1 MNSLIQYRIFYWV
14 PNTLSGE
21 RIAVGLCLFDREADR
36 LDTHWISQKELSRL
50 QKIFSFSNKADSK
63 DVLNLLSETDEN
75 WKSKAY
81 DPSFW
86 NYIESYWNG
95 IVQVSEKRKLYY
107 EGTTSDFSH
116 KSEML
121 KNQFL
126 PLSSFKSKRDYGG
139 STKITPD
146 FERWVKEKKI
156 EEKVTLGKDIP
167 KHGKYHLLKSIY
179 LDLGADYGQII
190 GSAGIDFSLAHKTLT
205 EKVHAY
211 FTGFQS
217 IKKVENGGDFSL
229 VVHRRG
235 KSYQSI
241 EKDDSQLYDDF
252 RYRCRDLNIRVLK
265 LDELKDYIEDLSG
278 KPDLRPLEL
287 EGVEE

>member
-1 MNSLIQYRIFYWV
+1 MNSLIRYRIFYWV

-21 RIAVGLCLFDREADR
+21 RIAAGLCLYDREADR
-36 LDTHWISQKELSRL
+36 LDTHWIGQRELSRL
-50 QKIFSFSNKADSK
+50 QKIFSFSGKADSK
-63 DVLNLLSETDEN
+63 DVLNLLSETDGN

-95 IVQVSEKRKLYY
+95 IVQISEERKLYY
-107 EGTTSDFSH
+107 EGEAPDFFR

-126 PLSSFKSKRDYGG
+126 PLSGLKSKRKYGG
-139 STKITPD
+139 SKKITRN
-146 FERWVKEKKI
+146 FERWVKEMKI
-156 EEKVTLGKDIP
+156 EEKVTLGKEIP
-167 KHGKYHLLKSIY
+167 EHGKYHLLKSIY
-179 LDLGADYGQII
+179 LDLGANNGRMI
-190 GSAGIDFSLAHKTLT
+190 GSAGIDFSLTQKTLT

-217 IKKVENGGDFSL
+217 IRNVEQGGDFSL
-229 VVHRRG
+229 VVHRKG
-235 KSYQSI
+235 KSYQSV
-241 EKDDSQLYDDF
+241 EKEDSQLYDDF

-265 LDELKDYIEDLSG
+265 LDELKDYIEDLSE
-278 KPDLRPLEL
+278 KPDLKPLEL
-287 EGVEE
+287 EEVRE